1 MLIID
6 MDLYIKDYIYFC
18 IYFQLTMSWIL
29 CDFVFGAHDRSQA
42 LEISRAPSF
51 CRAEGAFL
59 SVESPQVCLCIFLLL
74 KRSIFIYKDY
84 ELFKH

>member
-1 MLIID
+1 
-6 MDLYIKDYIYFC
+6 
-18 IYFQLTMSWIL
+18 MSWIL
-29 CDFVFGAHDRSQA
+29 CDLVFGAHERSQA

-59 SVESPQVCLCIFLLL
+59 SVESPQVCLCYIFTA

-84 ELFKH
+84 ELFKSIQGMVFKKLFSDFFGP